1 MKKFLL
7 TISAVFL
14 IYNAMAQLP
23 ADRTVQTVVADAL
36 AQLPAKDQKQYDQLM
51 KDLVATGE
59 EGILLLTSKLNAPG
73 KGSNAATE
81 YALSGIAHYTD
92 GNANEETLRV
102 AISGAFVKALNAT
115 EVKENKQFIISLLQ
129 IVGKDEA
136 VDMLAPLLGN
146 PDLSD
151 NAARALAS
159 IKTEKAG
166 KALQTALLRKTGTP
180 ETLQNIVLAVGEIQS
195 PDSEELLLTLLS
207 TDNEALKKDLFWSL
221 SRTGGASSIAALAAE
236 AEKAGFKYE
245 KTNATEAYL
254 AVLLK
259 NIKENAQTVS
269 AAALKILKTAPE
281 NAYAARIA
289 ALQIYTCSEREFNE
303 EKVWKEII
311 AALKSDNKPYR
322 VAALENTLWLQ
333 RSAIKNH
340 DKTLKK
346 LLKKEKDPER
356 QSELIHAIAN
366 IAFADIKHTG
376 IASER
381 VGDLF
386 ATIQPYLQNEN
397 SLVRKTAIQEIGSL
411 TSAYPDHHDY
421 IRQLVSASD
430 SEDKDIVNTGIDIL
444 KSIKSDKLTDAINET
459 ILQVNDNTKIAFL
472 NILASRKATKSL
484 KNVLSLIRSGSPEVK
499 TAALKTLKDVVTTDD
514 LETLASMAESAD
526 KQDVPYIQ
534 QAGIAAL
541 SSLPVAR
548 QINFI
553 KEGMSR
559 AGAKKYLYYLP
570 LASTGDPQA
579 VSLIKEGFA
588 SSNKD
593 VKDAAFDA
601 LLNWNG
607 ADVASLIFD
616 VCKDPSADEYFNR
629 AFDAYIKKISNNSLS
644 GENRLI
650 FLREAMEIAKTD
662 EQKNLVLKQIK
673 QTGTY
678 LALLYAGEF
687 LNVPALKENAA
698 QAVMTIALNH
708 KYTGENVVAL
718 LNKTAAALSNP
729 DADYQR
735 QSIEKHLEELPP
747 EKGFISL
754 FNGKDLTGW
763 KGLLAS
769 PNDNP
774 LKRAKLKPKELAAE
788 QAKADEQMRK
798 DWIVENG
805 LLAYIGHSYN
815 NLCTERKYGDFE
827 MYVDWMLDPAGP
839 EADAGIYLR
848 GTPQVQ
854 IWDIARTDVGAQVGS
869 GGLYNNKAHQSKP
882 LKVADNKLGTWNTLY
897 IKMIGDHVTVKLNG
911 ELVVDNVILEN
922 YWERNLPI
930 PDFEQIEL
938 QAHGSKVYYRN
949 IYIKELERPKP
960 FELSAQEKKEGFQIL
975 FDGTNMHE
983 WTGNLADYQ
992 LEDGCI
998 SVHPTSSFG
1007 GNLYTKK
1014 EYDNFA
1020 FRFEFQ
1026 LTPAAN
1032 NGVGIRASM
1041 EGDNAYNAMEIQILD
1056 CEHPVYK
1063 DIMPYQHHGS
1073 VYGVIAAEHGAM
1085 KPTGEWNE
1093 EEIYANGDHIRVTLN
1108 GKVILDGNIRQAT
1121 KNGAIDN
1128 KEHPGLFNKSGHI
1141 GFLGH
1146 GNELKFRNI
1155 RIKEL

>member
-7 TISAVFL
+7 TISAVL
-14 IYNAMAQLP
+14 LVCSVAAQFP
-23 ADRTVQTVVADAL
+23 ADRTAQTVIADAL
-36 AQLPAKDQKQYDQLM
+36 AQIPAKDRKQYDQLM
-51 KDLVATGE
+51 KDLAATGE
-59 EGILLLTSKLNAPG
+59 EGILSLTSKLNAPG
-73 KGSNAATE
+73 KGSNAAVE
-81 YALSGIAHYTD
+81 YALSGIAHYVGGAGDENLRATIS
-92 GNANEETLRV
+92 NAC
-102 AISGAFVKALNAT
+102 VKALNAT
-115 EVKENKQFIISLLQ
+115 DIKENRQFIISLLQ
-129 IVGKDEA
+129 IAGKDEA
-136 VDMLAPLLGN
+136 VEALAPLLGN

-166 KALQTALLRKTGTP
+166 KALQTALLRKMGTP
-180 ETLQNIVLAVGEIQS
+180 ETLRNIVLAIGEAQT
-195 PDSEELLLTLLS
+195 PDSEKPLLTLLP
-207 TDNEALKKDLFWSL
+207 TDDEALKKDVLWAL
-221 SRTGGASSIAALAAE
+221 SRTGGAAAITALAAE
-236 AEKAGFKYE
+236 AEKTGFGYE

-254 AVLLK
+254 ALLW
-259 NIKENAQTVS
+259 NIKDAESAREVS
-269 AAALKILKTAPE
+269 AASLKILKTAPE
-281 NAYAARIA
+281 NAYTARIA
-289 ALQIYTCSEREFNE
+289 ALRLYTRTEREFNE

-311 AALKSDNKPYR
+311 TALKSDNKPYR
-322 VAALENTLWLQ
+322 VAALENTVWLQ
-333 RSAIKNH
+333 RSAVKDN

-356 QSELIHAIAN
+356 QSELIHAAAD
-366 IAFADIKHTG
+366 IAFAEIKQAGTVSG
-376 IASER
+376 R
-381 VGDLF
+381 CGGLF
-386 ATIQPYLQNEN
+386 AAIQPYLQSEN
-397 SLVRKTAIQEIGSL
+397 PSVRITAMREIGSL
-411 TSAYPDHHDY
+411 ASAYPDHGD
-421 IRQLVSASD
+421 IRQLVSALD
-430 SEDKDIVNTGIDIL
+430 SEDKDVIRTGVNVL
-444 KSIKSDKLTDAINET
+444 KSIKSDKVTGAINDL
-459 ILQVNDNTKIAFL
+459 ILQVNDNTKIAYL
-472 NILASRKATKSL
+472 DVIASRKATQSL
-484 KNVLSLIRSGSPEVK
+484 ANVLSLIRSGSPEVK
-499 TAALKTLKDVVTTDD
+499 TAALKALKDVVTVND
-514 LETLASMAESAD
+514 LEMLASMAESAD
-526 KQDVPYIQ
+526 RQAIPYIQ
-534 QAGIAAL
+534 QAGMAAL
-541 SSLPVAR
+541 SSLPADQ
-548 QINFI
+548 QISLI

-579 VSLIKEGFA
+579 IAPIKEGFA
-588 SSNKD
+588 SGSKD

-607 ADVASLIFD
+607 ADAANLIFD
-616 VCKDPSADEYFNR
+616 VCKDPAAGEYFDR
-629 AFDAYIKKISNNSLS
+629 ALDTYITKISNSPLS
-644 GENRLI
+644 VENKLI
-650 FLREAMEIAKTD
+650 FLRKAMETAKTD
-662 EQKNLVLKQIK
+662 AQKNRILKQIE

-687 LNVPALKENAA
+687 LDIPALKENAA
-698 QAVMTIALNH
+698 QAVMNIALNH
-708 KYTGENVVAL
+708 REYTGENVVSL
-718 LNKTAAALSNP
+718 LNRASAALSSS

-735 QSIEKHLEELPP
+735 QSIRKHLEALPRD
-747 EKGFISL
+747 KGFVSL

-788 QAKADEQMRK
+788 QVKADEQMRR
-798 DWIVENG
+798 DWVVENG
-805 LLAYIGHSYN
+805 LLAYVGHSYN
-815 NLCTERKYGDFE
+815 NLCTDRKYGDFE

-854 IWDIARTDVGAQVGS
+854 IWDIARTNVGAQVGS
-869 GGLYNNKAHQSKP
+869 GGLYNNQVHPNKP
-882 LKVADNKLGTWNTLY
+882 LKLADNKLGEWNTMY
-897 IKMIGDHVTVKLNG
+897 IRMIGDRVTVKLNG
-911 ELVVDNVILEN
+911 VPVVDNVILEN
-922 YWERNLPI
+922 YWDRNLPL

-949 IYIKELERPKP
+949 IYVKELERPKP
-960 FELSAQEKKEGFQIL
+960 FELPAQEKKEGFKIL

-983 WTGNLADYQ
+983 WTGNMTDYQ

-998 SVHPTSSFG
+998 SVHPGSSFG

-1014 EYDNFA
+1014 EYANFA

-1032 NGVGIRASM
+1032 NGVGIRALM

-1063 DIMPYQHHGS
+1063 NIEPYQHHGS
-1073 VYGVIAAEHGAM
+1073 VYGVIAAEHGFM
-1085 KPTGEWNE
+1085 KPVGEWNE

-1108 GKVILDGNIRQAT
+1108 GKVILDGNIRDAS
-1121 KNGAIDN
+1121 KNGTLDH
-1128 KEHPGLFNKSGHI
+1128 KQHPGLFNKSGHI